1 MKLYKGTGAF
11 VFYYVGL
18 PRTLS
23 QQGTEEIVWLSPRD
37 QELLIIDTEYN
48 YQANLQFPADL
59 QGDDDIG
66 KAAKASLVNLDAAVG
81 VYRTAVL
88 DEDSRAAKLKAKRDR
103 EILAKKDEKI
113 ASLTANRDRMEEET
127 AAAVA
132 QTAAAVAQAA
142 AAEETIAALR
152 RKLAE
157 VTGGTSDYL
166 DGDR

>member
-1 MKLYKGTGAF
+1 MRRFTLVLNGLVAATLCGVSVVGAAD
-11 VFYYVGL
+11 
-18 PRTLS
+18 
-23 QQGTEEIVWLSPRD
+23 LSPAPRHYVKA
-37 QELLIIDTEYN
+37 QETRQYPWALACPTRQCWVWHEYAWDPEYN
-48 YQANLQFPADL
+48 NEIGHYRGVPPPPPPPPPAP
-59 QGDDDIG
+59 
-66 KAAKASLVNLDAAVG
+66 KAAPPPVKKPPPPL
-81 VYRTAVL
+81 
-88 DEDSRAAKLKAKRDR
+88 
-103 EILAKKDEKI
+103 LAKKDEKI

>member
-23 QQGTEEIVWLSPRD
+23 QQGTEEVVWLSPSE

-48 YQANLQFPADL
+48 YRANLQFPTDL

-66 KAAKASLVNLDAAVG
+66 KAAKASLVKLDAAVG

-113 ASLTANRDRMEEET
+113 ASLTANRDCMEEE
-127 AAAVA
+127 
-132 QTAAAVAQAA
+132 TAAAVAQAA

-157 VTGGTSDYL
+157 VTGGTSEPL
-166 DGDR
+166 EGDR